1 MNKGN
6 VYTQEDAL
14 CFCAATCG
22 GGARPCAWVGGTAAG
37 VFSREVV
44 SLRTT
49 LSVLCL
55 AAAMLAGVLCGP
67 RACRAA
73 PAGQLALSPCQL
85 HQALDLTLVQAEC
98 GRLAVPE
105 NPAAPGGRQISLRLA
120 VVPAISTRKR
130 PDPLFVLA
138 GGPGMGAASF
148 YTSVAPVFALI
159 HRDRDI
165 VLLDQRGTGDSN
177 ALDCESSGDDLLQST
192 TAQIV
197 AATERCL
204 KMLSAHADVRFYTTS
219 IAIQDLDRVRAGL
232 GYDRINLYGS
242 SYGTIVAQQYLR
254 RFPDRV
260 RSVILDGVVPPQLAL
275 GATSALDAQATLSSI
290 FSRCARQPACHARFG
305 DPAAAYQ
312 QVRAEL
318 SGRPVWVD
326 LTDPT
331 SGAPQRLQFTS
342 YQLAMV
348 LRLASYTPE
357 LAALL
362 PLDLHEASASSNFA
376 PLAGQFLLIDR
387 VYGDAIAEGMNDTV
401 VCSEDVPFYHVS
413 SEERAALA
421 KTFLG
426 TSQLD
431 GLEAICGVWPRGP
444 MDPDFHQPLHSAV
457 PALLLS
463 GGNDPITPPRYA
475 AEAARGF
482 THSLSLVVPEFG
494 HGQLTDPCMAGV
506 MAQFVRRASVS
517 GLDTACTHHL
527 SPMPFFLTRNG
538 PTP

>member
-1 MNKGN
+1 MAYPL
-6 VYTQEDAL
+6 VQ
-14 CFCAATCG
+14 
-22 GGARPCAWVGGTAAG
+22 
-37 VFSREVV
+37 V

-49 LSVLCL
+49 LLLLCL
-55 AAAMLAGVLCGP
+55 AGAIPAGALVAP
-67 RACRAA
+67 RACHAA
-73 PAGQLALSPCQL
+73 SAGELALSACEL
-85 HQALDLTLVQAEC
+85 RQALDLTLTQARC

-105 NPAAPGGRQISLRLA
+105 NPAAPRGRQILLRVA

-148 YTSVAPVFALI
+148 YTSVAPVFERI
-159 HRDRDI
+159 RRDRDI
-165 VLLDQRGTGDSN
+165 VLVDQRGTGESN
-177 ALDCESSGDDLLQST
+177 ALDCESSEEDLYQST

-197 AATERCL
+197 AETERCL

-219 IAIQDLDRVRAGL
+219 LAVQDLDRVRAAL

-242 SYGTIVAQQYLR
+242 SYGTIVAQEYLR

-275 GATSALDAQATLSSI
+275 GATSALDAQAALSAI
-290 FSRCARQPACHARFG
+290 FSRCAEEPACDERFG
-305 DPAAAYQ
+305 DPAAAYR
-312 QVRAEL
+312 QVRDEL
-318 SGRPVWVD
+318 AGHPIWVD

-331 SGAPQRLQFTS
+331 SGEPYRLQFTS
-342 YQLAMV
+342 YHLAMV

-362 PLDLHEASASSNFA
+362 PLDLHEADASANYA

-401 VCSEDVPFYHVS
+401 VCSEDVPFYHVDAA
-413 SEERAALA
+413 ERAELA
-421 KTFLG
+421 GTFLG

-431 GLEAICGVWPRGP
+431 GLEAICRVWPRGP
-444 MDPDFHQPLHSAV
+444 VDPDFHRPLHSGV

-463 GGNDPITPPRYA
+463 GSNDPITPPRYA
-475 AEAARGF
+475 ARAGHGF
-482 THSLSLVVPEFG
+482 VHSLSVVVPGFG
-494 HGQLTDPCMAGV
+494 HGQLADPCMAGV
-506 MAQFVRRASVS
+506 MARFVGRASVS
-517 GLDTACTHHL
+517 GLDTHCTGHL
-527 SPMPFFLTRNG
+527 APMPFFLTRNG

>member
-1 MNKGN
+1 VN
-6 VYTQEDAL
+6 
-14 CFCAATCG
+14 
-22 GGARPCAWVGGTAAG
+22 
-37 VFSREVV
+37 
-44 SLRTT
+44 LRTT
-49 LSVLCL
+49 LSFLCL
-55 AAAMLAGVLCGP
+55 AVAVLAETLLGP
-67 RACRAA
+67 GACRAG
-73 PAGQLALSPCQL
+73 PARQLQLSPCQL
-85 HQALDLTLVQAEC
+85 HQALDLTLVQAQC

-105 NPAAPGGRQISLRLA
+105 NPAAPGGRQIRLRVA

-148 YTSVAPVFALI
+148 YTSVEPVFALI

-177 ALDCESSGDDLLQST
+177 PLNCDSGEDDLDDGST
-192 TAQIV
+192 ADIV
-197 AATERCL
+197 AETERCL
-204 KMLSAHADVRFYTTS
+204 KTLSAHADVRFYTTS
-219 IAIQDLDRVRAGL
+219 IAVQDLDRVRAAL
-232 GYDRINLYGS
+232 GYDRIDLYGS

-260 RSVILDGVVPPQLAL
+260 RSVILDGVVPPELAL

-290 FSRCARQPACHARFG
+290 LARCAHQPACHARFG

-318 SGRPVWVD
+318 SSHPVGVE

-331 SGAPQRLQFTS
+331 SGKPARLPFSS
-342 YQLAMV
+342 YDLAMV

-362 PLDLHEASASSNFA
+362 PLDLHEASASSNFE
-376 PLAGQFLLIDR
+376 PLAGQFLLINR

-401 VCSEDVPFYHVS
+401 VCSEDVPFYHVDS
-413 SEERAALA
+413 GQRAELA

-431 GLEAICGVWPRGP
+431 GLQAICGVWPRGP
-444 MDPDFHQPLHSAV
+444 MDADFHQPLHSQV

-463 GGNDPITPPRYA
+463 GGDDPITPPRYA
-475 AEAARGF
+475 ATAARGF
-482 THSLSLVVPEFG
+482 AHSLSLVVPDFG

-517 GLDTACTHHL
+517 GLDTACTRHL
-527 SPMPFFLTRNG
+527 VPMPFFLTRNG

>member
-1 MNKGN
+1 
-6 VYTQEDAL
+6 
-14 CFCAATCG
+14 
-22 GGARPCAWVGGTAAG
+22 
-37 VFSREVV
+37 V

-49 LSVLCL
+49 LSLLYL
-55 AAAMLAGVLCGP
+55 AAALLAGALLGSG
-67 RACRAA
+67 ACRAA
-73 PAGQLALSPCQL
+73 SGRPLALSPCQL

-105 NPAAPGGRQISLRLA
+105 NPAVPGGRQIALRVA

-148 YTSVAPVFALI
+148 YTSVEPVFALI

-177 ALDCESSGDDLLQST
+177 PLNCDSGEDDLDQSS
-192 TAQIV
+192 TAEVV
-197 AATERCL
+197 AGTEQCL
-204 KMLSAHADVRFYTTS
+204 KALSAHADVRYYTTS
-219 IAIQDLDRVRAGL
+219 IAVQDLDRVRAAL
-232 GYDRINLYGS
+232 GYDLIDLYGS
-242 SYGTIVAQQYLR
+242 SYGTIVAQQYVR

-290 FSRCARQPACHARFG
+290 FARCARQPACHARFG

-312 QVRAEL
+312 QVRAAL
-318 SGRPVWVD
+318 ADHPVPVD

-331 SGAPQRLQFTS
+331 SGQPQRLPFSS
-342 YQLAMV
+342 YDLAMV

-362 PLDLHEASASSNFA
+362 PLDLHEASASGNFA
-376 PLAGQFLLIDR
+376 PLAGQFLLINR

-401 VCSEDVPFYHVS
+401 VCSEDVPFYHVGA
-413 SEERAALA
+413 EERAELA

-431 GLEAICGVWPRGP
+431 GLQAICGVWPRGP
-444 MDPDFHQPLHSAV
+444 MDSDFHQPLHSQV

-463 GGNDPITPPRYA
+463 GGDDPITPPRYA
-475 AEAARGF
+475 AAAARGF
-482 THSLSLVVPEFG
+482 SHSLSVVVAEFG

-506 MAQFVRRASVS
+506 MAQFVRRASVT
-517 GLDTACTHHL
+517 GLDTACTRHL
-527 SPMPFFLTRNG
+527 QPMPFFLTRNG

>member
-1 MNKGN
+1 MPYP
-6 VYTQEDAL
+6 VSE
-14 CFCAATCG
+14 
-22 GGARPCAWVGGTAAG
+22 
-37 VFSREVV
+37 V

-49 LSVLCL
+49 LLFLCL
-55 AAAMLAGVLCGP
+55 AAALPAAALVGP
-67 RACRAA
+67 RSCQAA
-73 PAGQLALSPCQL
+73 QAGRVSLSPCQL
-85 HQALDLTLVQAEC
+85 HQALDLTLIQAEC
-98 GRLAVPE
+98 GRLSVPE
-105 NPAAPGGRQISLRLA
+105 NPAAPHGRQIGLRIA

-138 GGPGMGAASF
+138 GGPGMAATSF
-148 YTSVAPVFALI
+148 YTSVAPVFERI

-165 VLLDQRGTGDSN
+165 VLVDQRGTGGSN
-177 ALDCESSGDDLLQST
+177 ALDCESSEEDLYEST
-192 TAQIV
+192 TAEIV
-197 AATERCL
+197 AETERCL
-204 KMLSAHADVRFYTTS
+204 RMLGAHADVRFYTTS
-219 IAIQDLDRVRAGL
+219 LAVRDLDDVRAAL
-232 GYDRINLYGS
+232 GYDLIDLYGS

-254 RFPDRV
+254 RFPDGV

-275 GATSALDAQATLSSI
+275 GATSALDAQAALTSI
-290 FSRCARQPACHARFG
+290 FSRCAQQAGCHARFG
-305 DPAAAYQ
+305 DPAATYRQLRDQLA
-312 QVRAEL
+312 
-318 SGRPVWVD
+318 GHPVWVD

-331 SGAPQRLQFTS
+331 SGEPYRLQFTD
-342 YQLAMV
+342 YHLAMV

-362 PLDLHEASASSNFA
+362 PLDLHEAGAAGNFA

-401 VCSEDVPFYHVS
+401 VCSEDVPFYHVDA
-413 SEERAALA
+413 EQRAELA
-421 KTFLG
+421 RTFLG

-431 GLEAICGVWPRGP
+431 GLQAICKIWPRGP
-444 MDPDFHQPLHSAV
+444 MDADFHQPLHSNV

-475 AEAARGF
+475 AEAVLGF
-482 THSLSLVVPEFG
+482 THGLSVVVSGFG

-506 MAQFVRRASVS
+506 MAQFVDRASVT
-517 GLDTACTHHL
+517 GLDTACTRHL